1 METVMSNEA
10 VALLSPG
17 PGYTIMLTLLS
28 QFQAQGWEKWLSW
41 IGFAWKGRH
50 FTVYSIALIVGSEIE
65 LDCPFLQLLAYDMC
79 LC

>member
-1 METVMSNEA
+1 MAGKPDEA
-10 VALLSPG
+10 VVVSKAESA
-17 PGYTIMLTLLS
+17 YTIMLTSLS
-28 QFQAQGWEKWLSW
+28 QYQAQGWEKWLSW

-50 FTVYSIALIVGSEIE
+50 FTMYSVALIVGSEIE